1 MKATVIKTYIDKY
14 TGNQVIAG
22 SIIECAEDRGRF
34 LAEKGFVKLADVEKA
49 EPKEPVETKAEAKPK
64 QVKKAPV
71 KTTKKKESR

>member
-1 MKATVIKTYIDKY
+1 MKASVLKTYIDKY
-14 TGNQVIAG
+14 TGNQVLEG

-49 EPKEPVETKAEAKPK
+49 EPQAPVETKAEAKPK
-64 QVKKAPV
+64 PVKKAPV

>member
-1 MKATVIKTYIDKY
+1 MKASVIKTYIDKY
-14 TGNQVIAG
+14 TGNQVLAG

-49 EPKEPVETKAEAKPK
+49 EPKAPVETKAETKPK
-64 QVKKAPV
+64 PVKKAPV

>member
-1 MKATVIKTYIDKY
+1 MKASVLKTYIDKY
-14 TGNQVIAG
+14 TGNQVLAG

-49 EPKEPVETKAEAKPK
+49 EPKAPVETKAEAKPK
-64 QVKKAPV
+64 PVKKAPV